1 MITNHLLLKLKDP
14 KNENINKAA
23 EVLRSMQGKIEPL
36 RTLQVETDIRRGPS
50 SYDILLVARFD
61 SMQDFDAYLA
71 HPVHVEVATYIGT
84 VVGNVASVCYETK
97 Q

>member
-1 MITNHLLLKLKDP
+1 MITNHLLLKIKDP
-14 KNENINKAA
+14 NTDNISKAA
-23 EVLRSMQGKIEPL
+23 EVLRGMQGRIEYL

-50 SYDILLVARFD
+50 SYHILLVAGFD
-61 SMQDFDAYLA
+61 SMQDFDAYLT

-84 VVGNVASVCYETK
+84 VIEHAASVCYESN